1 MCWILTVN
9 FLEGKREVGPT
20 HPVSTPEWG
29 LLTRKESMVS
39 TNVFSS
45 FYRKY
50 LGERY
55 FLEEAALMP
64 QREREQNIIREL
76 VTGARTSLSHT
87 FSIPPT
93 QGLTLL
99 HTVQPWTVL

>member
-1 MCWILTVN
+1 M
-9 FLEGKREVGPT
+9 
-20 HPVSTPEWG
+20 STPEWG

-39 TNVFSS
+39 TNVFS
-45 FYRKY
+45 FLQKVPGRKV
-50 LGERY
+50 LPGEV
-55 FLEEAALMP
+55 ALMP

-99 HTVQPWTVL
+99 HTVQP

>member
-9 FLEGKREVGPT
+9 FLEGKGEVAPT

-50 LGERY
+50 LGE
-55 FLEEAALMP
+55 
-64 QREREQNIIREL
+64 
-76 VTGARTSLSHT
+76 
-87 FSIPPT
+87 
-93 QGLTLL
+93 
-99 HTVQPWTVL
+99 